1 METLLL
7 SKKDVEALVAIPDA
21 VRIVEEVY
29 AGHAD
34 GTIVMP
40 PKLSLDL
47 GESGRWPH
55 FDSYVNS
62 MPAYIGKDNVAG
74 VKIIGGFFANVG
86 TKIPSIMGLIVLIDP
101 VTGVPLAIMDGT
113 YITALRTGASVA
125 VGAKYLA
132 KKGANTLSL
141 IGAGTQ
147 SRFSLRALAALF
159 RFESVVV
166 SDVRAEA
173 AAKFAE
179 EMSGELALSVK
190 ATDDPSKLFGAD
202 IVVSATTSKT
212 PVIDGNRIA
221 RGSLIEPLGS
231 YQEIDAETAKRANR
245 VVVDSMDQAKHRGSF
260 ASLIEHGVV
269 GPEILYAEISEI
281 VSGRKKGRESQDD
294 IIVFEPIGMGS
305 TDIATASFA
314 YRRAAKEAMGEGFEF
329 L

>member
-34 GTIVMP
+34 GTVVMP

-55 FDSYVNS
+55 FDWYVNS

-125 VGAKYLA
+125 VGAKYLSQEGGEHPFPYRGWHA
-132 KKGANTLSL
+132 EP
-141 IGAGTQ
+141 I
-147 SRFSLRALAALF
+147 LAQ
-159 RFESVVV
+159 
-166 SDVRAEA
+166 
-173 AAKFAE
+173 
-179 EMSGELALSVK
+179 G
-190 ATDDPSKLFGAD
+190 
-202 IVVSATTSKT
+202 
-212 PVIDGNRIA
+212 A
-221 RGSLIEPLGS
+221 RGTL
-231 YQEIDAETAKRANR
+231 QVR
-245 VVVDSMDQAKHRGSF
+245 VGRG
-260 ASLIEHGVV
+260 L
-269 GPEILYAEISEI
+269 
-281 VSGRKKGRESQDD
+281 RC
-294 IIVFEPIGMGS
+294 
-305 TDIATASFA
+305 
-314 YRRAAKEAMGEGFEF
+314 EG
-329 L
+329 